1 MSQPLLK
8 LSADRIRMEL
18 RRVKQATEAEA
29 IHNRRRNIYAAV
41 AIAIWFAGVVI
52 LGGAFHT
59 TSMELG
65 SVLLLL
71 GPMVAT
77 FGPIAVAYSYWV
89 TSGEL

>member
-1 MSQPLLK
+1 MSRPLLR
-8 LSADRIRMEL
+8 LSDDRIRVEL
-18 RRVKQATEAEA
+18 WRVEQATEAEA
-29 IHNRRRNIYAAV
+29 IYNRRRNLYAVV

-59 TSMELG
+59 TSIELG

-77 FGPIAVAYSYWV
+77 FGPIVVVYAYWV